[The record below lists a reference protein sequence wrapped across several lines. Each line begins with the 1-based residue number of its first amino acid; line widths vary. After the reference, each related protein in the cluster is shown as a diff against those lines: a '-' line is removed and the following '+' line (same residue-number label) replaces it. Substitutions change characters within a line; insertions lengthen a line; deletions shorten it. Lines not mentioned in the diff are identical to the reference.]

1 VNTAGT
7 SVKISHSVA
16 PTAAA
21 RAAADAS
28 DPPRP
33 SVVTSPSGDMPW
45 KPVTST
51 IEPRSS
57 RIYRTGDFSST
68 SFRMSRIDIGA
79 RNFMGNNKRGGHEI
93 AS

>member
-1 VNTAGT
+1 
-7 SVKISHSVA
+7 
-16 PTAAA
+16 
-21 RAAADAS
+21 
-28 DPPRP
+28 
-33 SVVTSPSGDMPW
+33 MPW